1 MRPICIVFR
10 GQPYPLP
17 ARTGKAMVPVA
28 VPVDGDNLSGKHA
41 ARIREIAGHLGSP
54 TVLRIAALTD
64 RHQAP
69 HPDIEAQLQGIV
81 RSTSTVA
88 RSRAS
93 EGPSEPPRSR
103 PSEFCA
109 GPGRGASRIGRP
121 GAALWR
127 PAGIAPKE
135 QAVARGVMVPMIA
148 WQSARALGRPRRS
161 DLRFCTLAQ
170 PKNPWWGT
178 TNRVQAMFQSR
189 ARTDAA

>member
-1 MRPICIVFR
+1 
-10 GQPYPLP
+10 
-17 ARTGKAMVPVA
+17 MVPVA
-28 VPVDGDNLSGKHA
+28 VLVDGDNLSGKHA

-54 TVLRIAALTD
+54 TVLRNGALTD

-109 GPGRGASRIGRP
+109 GPDEA
-121 GAALWR
+121 R
-127 PAGIAPKE
+127 PA
-135 QAVARGVMVPMIA
+135 M
-148 WQSARALGRPRRS
+148 SALVRRFGG
-161 DLRFCTLAQ
+161 LPGWHQR
-170 PKNPWWGT
+170 
-178 TNRVQAMFQSR
+178 NRLWHGAK
-189 ARTDAA
+189 